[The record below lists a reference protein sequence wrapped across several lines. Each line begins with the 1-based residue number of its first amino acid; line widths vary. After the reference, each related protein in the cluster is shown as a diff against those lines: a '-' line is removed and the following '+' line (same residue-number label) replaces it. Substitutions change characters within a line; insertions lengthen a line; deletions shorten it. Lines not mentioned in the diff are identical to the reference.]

1 MTRHRRR
8 VGFIVPSSNTVFEDS
23 LWRSG
28 LAAQGVSAHV
38 SRVQV
43 RTISAD
49 AESLDQFNRTAM
61 IEAAQRVADAG
72 VDLIIWAG
80 TAASWLGF
88 ARDSDLADDI
98 TARTGVAATTTL
110 LEINRRLAD
119 LGARRIGLVT
129 PYVADLE
136 ARIIANYAEIGI
148 EVVAAER
155 LDLTVNTD
163 FAQVAPQVIAA
174 MVERVASSGCDAVTV
189 TCTNFAGADIAAAMA
204 AHNSTPVID
213 SVAATIERCRS
224 TRKSARSRFLD
235 AEPGS
240 DSDAD

>member
-1 MTRHRRR
+1 MTQGLCR
-8 VGFIVPSSNTVFEDS
+8 VGLIIPSSNTVFEDS

-28 LAAQGVSAHV
+28 LVERHVSAHV

-43 RTISAD
+43 RVISAK

-72 VDLIIWAG
+72 VTLIIWAG

-88 ARDSDLADDI
+88 ARDVELAADI
-98 TARTGVAATTTL
+98 TANTGVAATTTL

-129 PYVADLE
+129 PYIAEVE
-136 ARIIANYAEIGI
+136 ARIIANYAAIGI
-148 EVVAAER
+148 EVAAAER

-163 FAQVAPQVIAA
+163 FAQVAPERIAA
-174 MVERVASSGCDAVTV
+174 MVERAASVGCDAVTI
-189 TCTNFAGADIAAAMA
+189 TCTNFAGAAIASAMA
-204 AHNSTPVID
+204 ARTGTPVID
-213 SVAATIERCRS
+213 SVAATIERAAEHAAELA
-224 TRKSARSRFLD
+224 ARV
-235 AEPGS
+235 
-240 DSDAD
+240 